1 MNDNA
6 TLDLEL
12 TPAQMIEEYIDLRD
26 QEKVAK
32 DRYNEWLKENITNRM
47 DELEM
52 KLLDTLNKL
61 GVDNVKAKSGT
72 AYKTVST
79 SVTVADAR
87 EFRRHVIGLE
97 SWDLIDW
104 RANKTSINDLVDKG
118 EPIPPGINRTTFVTV
133 NVRRS

>member
-6 TLDLEL
+6 TIEL